1 MGRIIITGGT
11 GYLGRAL
18 ARDLASAG
26 HEVIILTRRAES
38 AGSLPAGARAVAW
51 DGRTAAGWGGL
62 ADGAQA
68 IINMAGATIARP
80 HWSAA
85 YKRMIL
91 ESRVNSGAAVSE
103 AIRAAQNKPSVLVQ
117 MSGIGFYG
125 DSADREVDESAP
137 AGSDYFA
144 RVCTEWEASSAAV
157 ESIGVRRVIVRTAPV
172 YGPGGG
178 IYAMVALPFQL
189 FAGGPLGNG
198 RQYAPWIHLTDW
210 LNAMKFLMDNPS
222 AQGAYNLTAPD
233 PLTQGAS
240 AKVFGREL
248 GRPSFMPAPA
258 FVLRLALGP
267 AADLLLLTGQRAQ
280 PRRLLE
286 AGFHFRFPELGAAIR
301 NITGKTSASSAAT
314 PAGNRG
320 QA

>member
-18 ARDLASAG
+18 TRDLAAAG
-26 HEVIILTRRAES
+26 HEVIILTRRTAS
-38 AGSLPAGARAVAW
+38 AGHRLSGARAVVW
-51 DGRTAAGWGGL
+51 DGRTAAGWGDL

-68 IINMAGATIARP
+68 IVNMAGATIARP

-85 YKRMIL
+85 YKRMIMQ
-91 ESRVNSGAAVSE
+91 SRVNAGAAVSE
-103 AIRAAQNKPSVLVQ
+103 AIRSAQNKPAVLVQ

-125 DSADREVDESAP
+125 DSADHEVDEHAP
-137 AGSDYFA
+137 AGDDYFA
-144 RVCTEWEASSAAV
+144 QVCAAWEASSAAV
-157 ESIGVRRVIVRTAPV
+157 EAMGVRRVIVRTAPI
-172 YGPGGG
+172 YGPDGG
-178 IYAMVALPFQL
+178 IYRLVALPFRL
-189 FAGGPLGNG
+189 FAGGPLGDG
-198 RQYAPWIHLTDW
+198 RQYAPWMHLADW
-210 LNAMKFLMDNPS
+210 LSAMKFLMNSPD
-222 AQGAYNLTAPD
+222 ARGAYNLTAPD

-258 FVLRLALGP
+258 FALRLALGP

-301 NITGKTSASSAAT
+301 DISGKAPT
-314 PAGNRG
+314 AGSRG
-320 QA
+320 